1 MTNPAV
7 RRDTLFL
14 TVLCGGA
21 GVQHFR
27 TPETFAPLIPPFLPG
42 SARAWTYGSGVV
54 EMVTAALLAVPRTR
68 RFGGRVAGALFL
80 GVFPG
85 NLQMAWNWR
94 TRPWQAQLISL
105 GRLPLQ
111 ADLVRRAERIHR
123 DG

>member
-1 MTNPAV
+1 MTNPAA

-14 TVLCGGA
+14 TVLCGAA

-27 TPETFAPLIPPFLPG
+27 APETFDPLIPPFLPG
-42 SARAWTYGSGVV
+42 SARAWIYGSGAV
-54 EMVTAALLAVPRTR
+54 EVGTAALLALPRTR